1 MSVVGIRRL
10 ILHCLKAGRLLLAG
24 LVFALPVFTSTTF
37 ASTAF
42 AGQSPLIFGVFPNLS
57 PKVLVET
64 YRPLADFLQDRLQ
77 RRIEI
82 YSAPDFRTFAANT
95 ARGDYDLLLTAP
107 HLAWLARQDAG
118 YRPLL
123 KYAEPVHGVLVVRAD
138 SPIQTTAQ
146 LRGKLI
152 AIADPLAVVV
162 MAMQAQL
169 RAQGLAPGSS
179 IQMENAQSH
188 NNAAMRV
195 FSGGVEAAI
204 LGAQPYR
211 RLPAEV
217 QSGLRILAETP
228 SLSSQMFL
236 THPRLREQEALA
248 VRQMLLVY
256 AATSEG
262 RAFMERGGFG
272 GFAELDGR
280 ELLAF
285 KTYALEVQAQL
296 KAPR

>member
-1 MSVVGIRRL
+1 MRRL
-10 ILHCLKAGRLLLAG
+10 MLHGLKAGRLLLAG
-24 LVFALPVFTSTTF
+24 LMFALPVSILPTFTSP
-37 ASTAF
+37 AF
-42 AGQSPLIFGVFPNLS
+42 AGQSPLIFGVFPNLT

-64 YRPLADFLQDRLQ
+64 YRPLADFLQDRLH
-77 RRIEI
+77 RRVEI
-82 YSAPDFRTFAANT
+82 YSALDLRTFAANT
-95 ARGDYDLLLTAP
+95 ARGDYDLVLTAP

-123 KYAEPVHGVLVVRAD
+123 KYAEPVRGVLVVRAD
-138 SPIQTTAQ
+138 SPIQTPAQ
-146 LRGKLI
+146 LRGKRV

-162 MAMQAQL
+162 MAMRAQL
-169 RAQGLAPGSS
+169 RAQGFASGSA
-179 IQMENAQSH
+179 IQIENAQSH

-204 LGAQPYR
+204 LGAQEYR

-228 SLSSQMFL
+228 PLSSQMFL
-236 THPRLREQEALA
+236 SHPRVREQEALA
-248 VRQMLLVY
+248 VRQMLLSY

-262 RAFMERGGFG
+262 RVFMERGGFG

-280 ELLAF
+280 ELSAF
-285 KTYALEVQAQL
+285 KPYTLEVRAQL
-296 KAPR
+296 RALR